1 MRTLL
6 DTGFGDDD
14 GSASPDVEAALAA
27 YQRPGG
33 SRLAALQVL
42 QHARLL
48 VPVVAVLGE
57 VEVDEAGLAHDK
69 SSDMATVLMTSPD
82 GRRGLLAFTSS
93 ATMARWDPAAR
104 PVPVAAPL
112 AAQAARQ
119 DRADALV
126 VDVAG
131 PVPFAVEGESLTSL
145 ADGLVLTRL
154 RTEGGAGGPGDGVR
168 WGWVR
173 VED

>member
-1 MRTLL
+1 MP
-6 DTGFGDDD
+6 DPGFSGDD
-14 GSASPDVEAALAA
+14 GSASSDVEAALAA
-27 YQRPGG
+27 YAQPGG

-69 SSDMATVLMTSPD
+69 SSDMATVLMTAPD
-82 GRRGLLAFTSS
+82 GRRGLLAFTSG
-93 ATMARWDPAAR
+93 AAMARWDPAAR
-104 PVPVAAPL
+104 PVPVAARL

-119 DRADALV
+119 ESADALV

-131 PVPFAVEGESLTSL
+131 PVPFAVEGDSLVSL
-145 ADGLVLTRL
+145 AEGLVLTRL
-154 RTEGGAGGPGDGVR
+154 RTGTGTADADR
-168 WGWVR
+168 FGWVK
-173 VED
+173 VDA